1 MTTRKLLLSLMLCIT
16 FVNVCKA
23 DSLKDLFGKISGDD
37 ISNVLGN
44 IISKDSL
51 TIKDLSGEWETTGP
65 AVVFKSDEILGKAGG
80 AAASATAEKKL
91 KPYFTKLGLENSSM
105 TIDKEGNVE
114 FIISGKSIKGKLT
127 PNSDESFS
135 LKLGRSKITS
145 KLGKERD
152 ITVYF
157 RKSGKTLSMASN
169 VKKML
174 EIVKKVGS
182 FSSSVEKLANMLDQ
196 YEQICI
202 GLKFE
207 KQTGSKVIP

>member
-1 MTTRKLLLSLMLCIT
+1 MLCIT

-91 KPYFTKLGLENSSM
+91 KPHFTKLGLENSSM
-105 TIDKEGNVE
+105 TIDKDGNVE
-114 FIISGKSIKGKLT
+114 FLISGKSIKGTLK
-127 PNSDESFS
+127 PNSDDSFS

-157 RKSGKTLSMASN
+157 RKSGKTLSMASD

>member
-1 MTTRKLLLSLMLCIT
+1 MLCIT

-51 TIKDLSGEWETTGP
+51 TIKDLSGKWKTTGP

-114 FIISGKSIKGKLT
+114 FIISGKSIKGTLK
-127 PNSDESFS
+127 PNSDDSFS
-135 LKLGRSKITS
+135 LKLGHSKITS

-157 RKSGKTLSMASN
+157 RKSGKILSMASD

-202 GLKFE
+202 GMKYE
-207 KQTGSKVIP
+207 KQTESKLFP

>member
-1 MTTRKLLLSLMLCIT
+1 MTTKKLLLSLLLCLA

-51 TIKDLSGEWETTGP
+51 KIKDLTGEWKTTGP

-80 AAASATAEKKL
+80 AAASAAAEKKL

-105 TIDKEGNVE
+105 TIDKDGNVE
-114 FIISGKSIKGKLT
+114 FLISGKSIKGTLK
-127 PNSDESFS
+127 PNSDDSFS

-157 RKSGKTLSMASN
+157 RKSGKTLSMASD
-169 VKKML
+169 VKKIL
-174 EIVKKVGS
+174 ELVKKVGS
-182 FSSSVEKLANMLDQ
+182 FSSSVEKLANLLDQ

-202 GLKFE
+202 GMKYE
-207 KQTGSKVIP
+207 KQTESKLFP

>member
-1 MTTRKLLLSLMLCIT
+1 MLNLS
-16 FVNVCKA
+16 
-23 DSLKDLFGKISGDD
+23 
-37 ISNVLGN
+37 
-44 IISKDSL
+44 
-51 TIKDLSGEWETTGP
+51 
-65 AVVFKSDEILGKAGG
+65 
-80 AAASATAEKKL
+80 SAR
-91 KPYFTKLGLENSSM
+91 
-105 TIDKEGNVE
+105 
-114 FIISGKSIKGKLT
+114 KSIKGKLT
-127 PNSDESFS
+127 PNNDESFS

-157 RKSGKTLSMASN
+157 RKSGKILSMASD

>member
-1 MTTRKLLLSLMLCIT
+1 MLCLA
-16 FVNVCKA
+16 FANVCKA
-23 DSLKDLFGKISGDD
+23 DSLKDLFGKISGED

-44 IISKDSL
+44 IISRDSL
-51 TIKDLSGEWETTGP
+51 TVKDLAGEWKTTGP

-105 TIDKEGNVE
+105 TVDKEGNVE
-114 FIISGKSIKGKLT
+114 FIINGKSIKGKLT
-127 PNSDESFS
+127 PNNDDSFS

-157 RKSGKTLSMASN
+157 RKSGKTLSMASD

-182 FSSSVEKLANMLDQ
+182 FSSSVEKFANLLDQ

-207 KQTGSKVIP
+207 KQSENKLFP

>member
-1 MTTRKLLLSLMLCIT
+1 MLCIT

-91 KPYFTKLGLENSSM
+91 KPHFTKLGLENSSM
-105 TIDKEGNVE
+105 TIDKDGNVE
-114 FIISGKSIKGKLT
+114 FLISGKSIKGTLK
-127 PNSDESFS
+127 PNSDDSFS

-157 RKSGKTLSMASN
+157 RKSGKTLSMASD

-207 KQTGSKVIP
+207 KQNGSKVIP

>member
-1 MTTRKLLLSLMLCIT
+1 MTTRKLLLSLMLCLA
-16 FVNVCKA
+16 FANVCKA
-23 DSLKDLFGKISGDD
+23 DSLKDLFGKISGED

-44 IISKDSL
+44 IISRDSL
-51 TIKDLSGEWETTGP
+51 TVKDLAGEWKTTGP

-105 TIDKEGNVE
+105 TVDKEGNVE
-114 FIISGKSIKGKLT
+114 FIINGKSIKGKLT
-127 PNSDESFS
+127 PNNDDSFS

-157 RKSGKTLSMASN
+157 RKSGKTLSMASD

-182 FSSSVEKLANMLDQ
+182 FSSSVEKFANLLDQ

-207 KQTGSKVIP
+207 KTI

>member
-91 KPYFTKLGLENSSM
+91 KPHFTKLGLENSSM
-105 TIDKEGNVE
+105 TIDKDGNVE
-114 FIISGKSIKGKLT
+114 FLISGKSIKGTLK
-127 PNSDESFS
+127 PNSDDSFS

-157 RKSGKTLSMASN
+157 RKSGKTLSMASD